1 MLSTQNRIQLIQLM
15 KAEMHW
21 SCLEVKVIQMIQKEK
36 LWNFL
41 EKQAEMGTMGK
52 ANSNKITT
60 VMTLTKGT
68 KREKENVK
76 IKQVS
81 TKFVSNL
88 TQIMVKN

>member
-1 MLSTQNRIQLIQLM
+1 
-15 KAEMHW
+15 
-21 SCLEVKVIQMIQKEK
+21 
-36 LWNFL
+36 
-41 EKQAEMGTMGK
+41 MGTMGK